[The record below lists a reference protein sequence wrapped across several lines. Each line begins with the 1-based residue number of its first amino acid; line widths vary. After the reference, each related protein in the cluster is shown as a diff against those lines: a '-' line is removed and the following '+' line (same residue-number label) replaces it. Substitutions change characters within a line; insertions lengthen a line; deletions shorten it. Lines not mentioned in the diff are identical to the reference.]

1 MSMVGSGTATFTDPG
16 DYRASV
22 TGASINLLLTGGGEF
37 KARLTWVKL
46 RHLRLS
52 RGRENFPRIS
62 FVKLTEDM
70 TLVAFPTSFQ
80 PPQIWGGVK
89 LRRGDIVICGLDAG
103 FHQRTSGASQWGFI
117 SLTPKDLATYGRAL
131 LGVDLVPPPAAQI
144 RRPSSVA
151 AAQLLRLHAQA
162 CRLAETKP
170 SLIPHREVARAVEQ
184 DLIPALFNCLTTA
197 DAYASA
203 DAWQRRAS
211 IMGRFE
217 SVLEAH
223 CETQLDTSE
232 LCAAIDVPE
241 RTLRMYCAMSLG
253 MSPGSYVRL
262 RRLNLARAKLQRA
275 EPATGS
281 VAEIARQFGFTEL
294 GRFAAAYRG
303 VFGETP
309 STTLRGSSKVS

>member
-1 MSMVGSGTATFTDPG
+1 MIGSGTATFTDPG
-16 DYRASV
+16 NYRANV
-22 TGASINLLLTGGGEF
+22 TGASISLVLTGGGEF

-52 RGRENFPRIS
+52 RGRETFPRIS
-62 FVKLTEDM
+62 FVKLTQDM
-70 TLVAFPTSFQ
+70 ALVAFPTSFK

-89 LRRGDIVICGLDAG
+89 LNRGDIVICGLGAG

-131 LGVDLVPPPAAQI
+131 LGVDLVPSPAAQI
-144 RRPSSVA
+144 RRLSSVA

-170 SLIPHREVARAVEQ
+170 ALIPRREVARAVEQ
-184 DLIPALFNCLTTA
+184 DLLPALLNCLTAA
-197 DAYASA
+197 DVYPNA

-211 IMGRFE
+211 IMDRFE

-223 CETQLDTSE
+223 CETQLDTHE
-232 LCAAIDVPE
+232 LCAAIGVPE
-241 RTLRMYCAMSLG
+241 RTLRMYCARSLG
-253 MSPGSYVRL
+253 MSPGNYVRL
-262 RRLNLARAKLQRA
+262 RRLNLARAKLRRA

-281 VAEIARQFGFTEL
+281 VGEIAKQFGFTEL

-309 STTLRGSSKVS
+309 STTLRDPAKLS